1 MSKPEQQKEVRLEIR
16 LPQSGYPKTMFFN
29 RLQVER
35 EEGFCLIHF
44 GLVSKSGLLLDSY
57 SCVLPQQAL
66 VQNQKS
72 LLEYLARIGQSK
84 QKNPQSWQMA
94 PSREKTDVADIV
106 NMAFR
111 DDTAETCLCVFSMTA
126 ATRQR
131 RTSSSDTLEAQP
143 LVLLRSPV
151 EMQKQL
157 IEVLY
162 AE

>member
-1 MSKPEQQKEVRLEIR
+1 
-16 LPQSGYPKTMFFN
+16 MFFN

-35 EEGFCLIHF
+35 EDGFCLVHF
-44 GLVSKSGLLLDSY
+44 GLVSKSGILLDSY

-72 LLEYLARIGQSK
+72 LLEYLARIGQPK
-84 QKNPQSWQMA
+84 QKNPQSWQGGKA
-94 PSREKTDVADIV
+94 GANTDVADIIS
-106 NMAFR
+106 MAFR
-111 DDTAETCLCVFSMTA
+111 DDTAETCLCVFSMMA

-131 RTSSSDTLEAQP
+131 RSSASDTLEAQP

-157 IEVLY
+157 IEALY

>member
-72 LLEYLARIGQSK
+72 LLEYLARIGSRSRK
-84 QKNPQSWQMA
+84 IRNPGKWLRLVRRRML
-94 PSREKTDVADIV
+94 PILLTWRFVTIRRKLV
-106 NMAFR
+106 
-111 DDTAETCLCVFSMTA
+111 CVFF
-126 ATRQR
+126 R
-131 RTSSSDTLEAQP
+131 
-143 LVLLRSPV
+143 
-151 EMQKQL
+151 
-157 IEVLY
+157 
-162 AE
+162 